1 MAATNL
7 HIEHNYS
14 SYAYVINFIV
24 ILDHENMGT
33 DTILMTL

>member
-7 HIEHNYS
+7 HIESTYS

-24 ILDHENMGT
+24 ILDHEYMG
-33 DTILMTL
+33 